1 MDGNGR
7 WARQRGFERVRGHER
22 GTTAVL
28 ETVEQCAQLG
38 VEALTLYAF
47 SEENWQRPALEIK
60 FLMRLL
66 KRFLVQERE
75 KLMENNIRLLHAG
88 RRAKLPPAVLREL
101 DQTIEISSSNT
112 GMRLCLAISYGG
124 RAELIDAISEI
135 ARRVK
140 EGLIRP
146 EEIDE
151 KMISQHLY
159 QPDLPHPDLLIRTA
173 NELRVSN
180 FLLWQISYAE
190 IWVTDVCWPDF
201 RREHLWAAFESFG
214 GRTRRFGAVVGDH
227 EKE

>member
-7 WARQRGFERVRGHER
+7 WARQRGFERVRGHEH
-22 GTTAVL
+22 GTKAVL

-60 FLMRLL
+60 FLMGLL
-66 KRFLVQERE
+66 KRFLVQERP
-75 KLMENNIRLLHAG
+75 KLMANNIRLLHAG
-88 RRAKLPPAVLREL
+88 RREKLPSAVLREM
-101 DQTIEISSSNT
+101 DQTIEMSSTNT
-112 GMRLCLAISYGG
+112 GMRLCLAVSYGG
-124 RAELIDAISEI
+124 RAELIDAIQKV
-135 ARRVK
+135 ARQVQS
-140 EGLIRP
+140 GHVLP
-146 EEIDE
+146 ENIDE
-151 KMISQHLY
+151 DLISQHLY
-159 QPDLPHPDLLIRTA
+159 QPELPHPDLLIRTA

-214 GRTRRFGAVVGDH
+214 RRTRRFGAVVGDH
-227 EKE
+227 D

>member
-1 MDGNGR
+1 
-7 WARQRGFERVRGHER
+7 
-22 GTTAVL
+22 
-28 ETVEQCAQLG
+28 
-38 VEALTLYAF
+38 
-47 SEENWQRPALEIK
+47 
-60 FLMRLL
+60 MRLL

-88 RRAKLPPAVLREL
+88 RRAKLPPEVLREL
-101 DQTIEISSSNT
+101 DQTIETSSSNT

>member
-1 MDGNGR
+1 M
-7 WARQRGFERVRGHER
+7 RGHER

-88 RRAKLPPAVLREL
+88 RRAKLPPEVLREL

>member
-1 MDGNGR
+1 M
-7 WARQRGFERVRGHER
+7 RGHER

>member
-88 RRAKLPPAVLREL
+88 RRAKLPPEVLREL